1 MHRRLGEQSKG
12 RDDVSV
18 KDSKGEK
25 LKKILVKIFLDFINM
40 ILITNICW

>member
-1 MHRRLGEQSKG
+1 MHRRLEEQSKG
-12 RDDVSV
+12 RDDMSM

-40 ILITNICW
+40 ILITSICW